1 MSPAAEINTGQKNSF
16 LFKDIFAKLRPE
28 TGPQP
33 YLYCRAKA
41 DSRARP

>member
-28 TGPQP
+28 KTPGHTFSAAQR
-33 YLYCRAKA
+33 LIFV
-41 DSRARP
+41 RP